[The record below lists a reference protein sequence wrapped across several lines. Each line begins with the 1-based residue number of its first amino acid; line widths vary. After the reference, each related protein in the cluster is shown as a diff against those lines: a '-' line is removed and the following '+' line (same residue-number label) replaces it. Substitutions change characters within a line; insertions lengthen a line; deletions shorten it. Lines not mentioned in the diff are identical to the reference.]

1 MKKAFPGYSIVLISV
16 FFLSIQVFPQKEGIN
31 YIDIPDLEAHM
42 SILASDEM
50 EGRATGEP
58 GLDRAAEYLAKQARE
73 MGLKAIDE
81 NNDYYQEYTLVNKQL
96 NRNSSSIT
104 ISHED
109 EPGTNFDR
117 LFYVMN
123 PDSDRMELSGEI
135 VFAGY
140 GINSKIDNYDD
151 FRGLD
156 LEDKIVLIMTRGPLD
171 ETGEKN
177 LLSGQNWKNMRSFQY
192 KIPGLSMRGPKA
204 VLIVMDPKSGH
215 NSLGESAPGMA
226 RYIGKSRYV
235 KELGNRRNTYMPTMA
250 TRIIF
255 IHRDI
260 ADEILKPS
268 GKSLEKL
275 QQSIDRKLKPASFEL
290 PGTTVKI
297 QANYSLIE
305 KPVPNVAGLIEGSDP
320 ELKKEVILYTA
331 HFDHLGT
338 SDNGGIYNGADDN
351 ASGTVALI
359 ELGEAF
365 MAEKENLKRSVMI
378 LWVSG
383 EEIGLY
389 GSKYYAENPLI
400 SLDQTIANINLDMV
414 GTVRTERDTGMIHGE
429 KVSVMGMDSISL
441 IGGHQSTELMDIHN
455 EVMDELGMHTDS
467 SLNDP
472 DHPYRYYYRSDHINF
487 ARHNVPVLF
496 YSTGVH
502 PDYHQVTDD
511 IDRINFEKL
520 KKVCE
525 LSFLVGYELATR
537 PERIVVD
544 NPFSDWGR
552 MRR

>member
-1 MKKAFPGYSIVLISV
+1 MKKAFPGYAIVLISV
-16 FFLSIQVFPQKEGIN
+16 FLLSIQVCPQKEGIN
-31 YIDIPDLEAHM
+31 YIDIPDLETHM

-58 GLDRAAEYLAKQARE
+58 GLDKAAEYLAKQARE

-96 NRNSSSIT
+96 DRNSSYIT

-109 EPGTNFDR
+109 ETETSFDR

-123 PDSDRMELSGEI
+123 PDSDRMELSGEV

-140 GINSKIDNYDD
+140 GIISKNDNYDD

-171 ETGEKN
+171 KTAEEN
-177 LLSGQNWKNMRSFQY
+177 LLSGQNWKNMRSFRY
-192 KIPGLSMRGPKA
+192 KIPGLVKRGAKA

-215 NSLGESAPGMA
+215 NSLAESAPGMA
-226 RYIGKSRYV
+226 RYMGKSRYV
-235 KELGNRRNTYMPTMA
+235 KELGNERRNSMPHMSA
-250 TRIIF
+250 RIII
-255 IHRDI
+255 IHREV
-260 ADEILKPS
+260 ADEILKPG
-268 GKSLEKL
+268 GKSLAKL
-275 QQSIDRKLKPASFEL
+275 QESIDRKLKPASFEL

-338 SDNGGIYNGADDN
+338 SENGGIYNGADDN

-359 ELGEAF
+359 EIGEAF
-365 MAEKENLKRSVMI
+365 MAEKEKLKRSVMI

-389 GSKYYAENPLI
+389 GSQYYTENPLI
-400 SLDQTIANINLDMV
+400 PLDQTIASLNLDMV

-429 KVSVMGMDSISL
+429 MVSVMGMDTISL

-487 ARHNVPVLF
+487 ARHNIPVLF

-511 IDRINFEKL
+511 IDRINFEKM

-537 PERIVVD
+537 PERIIVD
-544 NPFSDWGR
+544 NPFSNWGR